1 MSQIYI
7 LHNPNK
13 TFVYILF
20 SFQKP
25 CSPSELKPAL
35 TLYPNILILILPTC
49 PKQIVWTALGELIVS
64 PTLIQTRDHLPNSPY
79 CTTHSWPWIGRRSF
93 PLISCWGLKLMNSFL
108 PGNFS
113 TISPGQDEVYRR
125 VRRIST
131 ITAVSFW
138 EHAIIAWEWNRQ
150 VDALVSWSSRS
161 RTPHDEGISGE
172 ASKMRDSI
180 SVWAL
185 KSFWLLH
192 ITKSS
197 RISLARHFKIEK
209 RTGTKCVK

>member
-1 MSQIYI
+1 M
-7 LHNPNK
+7 K
-13 TFVYILF
+13 F
-20 SFQKP
+20 
-25 CSPSELKPAL
+25 
-35 TLYPNILILILPTC
+35 
-49 PKQIVWTALGELIVS
+49 
-64 PTLIQTRDHLPNSPY
+64 
-79 CTTHSWPWIGRRSF
+79 IGRRSF
-93 PLISCWGLKLMNSFL
+93 PLIGCWGLKLMNSFL

-138 EHAIIAWEWNRQ
+138 EHAIIAWERNRQ

-185 KSFWLLH
+185 KSVWLLH

-197 RISLARHFKIEK
+197 RISLARWPMIYKSWNALKLPRKSCKVLVFLHKALKHNQKTIN
-209 RTGTKCVK
+209 GWLTKNNYNPLHD